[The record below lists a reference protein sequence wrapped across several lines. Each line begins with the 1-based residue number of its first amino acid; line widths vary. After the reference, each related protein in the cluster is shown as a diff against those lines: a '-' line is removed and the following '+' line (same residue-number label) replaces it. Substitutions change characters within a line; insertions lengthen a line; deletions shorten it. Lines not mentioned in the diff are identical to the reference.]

1 MVMEQ
6 YYKPGT
12 ILGAFHTSSY
22 LILREILVIISITII
37 ILILLKKMRLRNFPG
52 VTQRVD
58 GKARIY
64 LCTYLIH
71 FMHTG
76 L

>member
-6 YYKPGT
+6 YIPGT

-37 ILILLKKMRLRNFPG
+37 ILILLKKNE
-52 VTQRVD
+52 
-58 GKARIY
+58 A
-64 LCTYLIH
+64 
-71 FMHTG
+71 
-76 L
+76 